1 MLRLQARVDGDVEA
15 MLGRGVWAHSL
26 HQSIDSHL
34 NQPAHEHAEA
44 GYDDGSLETAPAH

>member
-1 MLRLQARVDGDVEA
+1 MFGFE
-15 MLGRGVWAHSL
+15 VWAHAL

-34 NQPAHEHAEA
+34 HQLAHEHAEA